1 MHWQEGENMLH
12 FISENQALKV
22 YETLFLDSPDAIAL
36 CDMNQIV
43 VKINPA
49 FKQLFGFTESEAIGR
64 PLDTLITPTPE
75 MKAESDRLTS
85 RIMIKEKVFTQTTR
99 ARKDGTLVPVS
110 ILGLTYRI
118 SEDESLMFW
127 NYRDLSALVSVRK
140 RADEIERRFKVI
152 FQNSPYPIFA
162 LDKHARLSYMNSA
175 MDDLFDL
182 PGYKLVGLPLS
193 EIAGPEEREEAVL
206 KFRECAKGKIVSI
219 ECNCVDAKGAKRNG
233 VVRGFPI
240 QDKEGQFDGVI
251 CFLEDVTER
260 KQAEKQLLL
269 ERNKYKALFEFDP
282 IPRFLIDSSRLKNL
296 IDDLMKRGINDLK
309 AYAESHPG
317 FLEECYNLLEIVDIN
332 MSALKQFAIPEKNAC
347 LGTMASVLSQKNH
360 NPEKMLHIIT
370 AISEELEQF
379 SYEDQKYPKSPE
391 KARPFH
397 LLLTWTRTRWDESRS
412 AFFYYLSTLDITA
425 VKDAQLQAEEKE
437 YRYRIL
443 FENAQEGILAVDEH
457 AMIMIAN
464 PAMEK
469 MLGAKP
475 HGLEGKSLFDLIEPG
490 MISLA
495 KNSFEK
501 GKQGNSD
508 MLELNLLREDGSS
521 IPTYVKATPVLDS
534 EGKFLAGVGLFEDLG
549 PIKQAE
555 RAIRNQSAT
564 LRRILHQTIRALSA
578 TIESRDPYTA
588 GHQRRVQ
595 SLALAISR
603 KMRLAPEKR
612 AGLSVAALVHDI
624 GKITIPAEIL
634 AKPNLLSPS
643 EMLLIQTHPKVGFE
657 ILKKIDFPWP
667 VAEIVYQHHEACD
680 GSGYPQRLF
689 GDQILLEAKI
699 LSVADMIE
707 ATSSDRPYR
716 PAMGIDHA
724 LEQLIALRGT
734 KYDPEVVDICLEV
747 FEKGFRW
754 KNRVSGSGY

>member
-1 MHWQEGENMLH
+1 MLDLT
-12 FISENQALKV
+12 SKNQAFKV

-43 VKINPA
+43 VKINPG

-64 PLDTLITPTPE
+64 PLDALITPTPE

-85 RIMIKEKVFTQTTR
+85 RIKIKEKVFTQTTR

-118 SEDESLMFW
+118 SENESLMFW
-127 NYRDLSALVSVRK
+127 NYRDLSALVSARK
-140 RADEIERRFKVI
+140 RVDEIERRFKVI
-152 FQNSPYPIFA
+152 FQNSPFPIFA
-162 LDKHARLSYMNSA
+162 LDKNARLSYMNSA

-182 PGYKLVGLPLS
+182 PGYKLIGLPLS

-219 ECNCVDAKGAKRNG
+219 ECNYVDAKAAKRNG

-282 IPRFLIDSSRLKNL
+282 IPRFLIDSSRLKNR
-296 IDDLMKRGINDLK
+296 IDDLKERGINDLK

-317 FLEECYNLLEIVDIN
+317 FLEECYNLLEIVDVN
-332 MSALKQFAIPEKNAC
+332 LSAIKQFATPGKNAL
-347 LGTMASVLSQKNH
+347 LGTMASVLSQKNR
-360 NPEKMLHIIT
+360 NPEKMLHVIT
-370 AISEELEQF
+370 AISSELGQF
-379 SYEDQKYPKSPE
+379 SYEDQKYPKFPE
-391 KARPFH
+391 NARPFH
-397 LLLTWTRTRWDESRS
+397 LLHTWTRAQWDDSRS
-412 AFFYYLSTLDITA
+412 AFYYLSTLDITT
-425 VKDAQLQAEEKE
+425 VKEAQLQAEENE
-437 YRYRIL
+437 GRYRRL
-443 FENAQEGILAVDEH
+443 FENAQEGILAVDEQ
-457 AMIMIAN
+457 ATITIAN

-490 MISLA
+490 MVSLA
-495 KNSFEK
+495 KNSFEQ

-508 MLELNLLREDGSS
+508 MLELTLLQEDGSS

-534 EGKFLAGVGLFEDLG
+534 KGNLIAGVGMFEDLR

-555 RAIRNQSAT
+555 RALRNQSAT

-578 TIESRDPYTA
+578 TIENRDPYTA

-595 SLALAISR
+595 TLALAISR

-612 AGLSVAALVHDI
+612 AGLSIAALVHDI
-624 GKITIPAEIL
+624 GKISIPAEIL

-657 ILKKIDFPWP
+657 ILGKIDFPWP
-667 VAEIVYQHHEACD
+667 VAEIVYQHHEAYD
-680 GSGYPQRLF
+680 GSGYPRGLS

-724 LEQLIALRGT
+724 LEQLLKLRGA
-734 KYDPEVVDICLEV
+734 KYDPAIVDACVEV
-747 FEKGFRW
+747 FEKGFSW
-754 KNRVSGSGY
+754 E

>member
-1 MHWQEGENMLH
+1 MFDLA
-12 FISENQALKV
+12 SKNQALKI

-43 VKINPA
+43 VKINYG
-49 FKQLFGFTESEAIGR
+49 FTQMFGFTESDVIGR
-64 PLDTLITPTPE
+64 PLDALITPTPE

-118 SEDESLMFW
+118 SENESLMFW
-127 NYRDLSALVSVRK
+127 NYRDISALVSARE

-162 LDKHARLSYMNSA
+162 LDRHARLSYMNSA

-182 PGYKLVGLPLS
+182 PGYKLIGLPLS

-206 KFRECAKGKIVSI
+206 KFGECAKGKIVSI
-219 ECNCVDAKGAKRNG
+219 ECNYVDAKGAKRNG

-296 IDDLMKRGINDLK
+296 IDDLMERGINDLK

-317 FLEECYNLLEIVDIN
+317 FLEECYNLLEIVDVN
-332 MSALKQFAIPEKNAC
+332 MSAIKQFAIPEKNAF
-347 LGTMASVLSQKNH
+347 LGPMASVLSQKNR
-360 NPEKMLHIIT
+360 NPAKMLHVVL
-370 AISEELEQF
+370 ALASELGQF
-379 SYEDQKYPKSPE
+379 SYEDPKYPRFPE
-391 KARPFH
+391 DARPYH
-397 LLLTWTRTRWDESRS
+397 LLHTWTRTQWSDNQS
-412 AFFYYLSTLDITA
+412 AFYYLSTLDITA
-425 VKDAQLQAEEKE
+425 VKEAQLQAEENE
-437 YRYRIL
+437 SRYRRL
-443 FENAQEGILAVDEH
+443 FENAQEGILAVDEQ
-457 AMIMIAN
+457 ATITIAN

-490 MISLA
+490 MVSLA
-495 KNSFEK
+495 KNSFEQ
-501 GKQGNSD
+501 GKHGNSD

-534 EGKFLAGVGLFEDLG
+534 KGGFIAGVGMFEDLR

-555 RAIRNQSAT
+555 RALRNQSAT
-564 LRRILHQTIRALSA
+564 LRRVLHQTIHALSA

-595 SLALAISR
+595 SLALSISR

-612 AGLSVAALVHDI
+612 AGLHIAALVHDI
-624 GKITIPAEIL
+624 GKISIPTEIL
-634 AKPNLLSPS
+634 AKPNLLTPS
-643 EMLLIQTHPKVGFE
+643 EMLLIRTHPKVGFE
-657 ILKKIDFPWP
+657 ILRKIDFPWP
-667 VAEIVYQHHEACD
+667 VAEIVYQHHEAYD
-680 GSGYPQRLF
+680 GSGYPRGLS
-689 GDQILLEAKI
+689 GDKILLEARI
-699 LSVADMIE
+699 LCVADMVE

-724 LEQLIALRGT
+724 LEQLLKLRGV
-734 KYDPEVVDICLEV
+734 KYDPAIVDACVEV
-747 FEKGFRW
+747 FEKGFSW
-754 KNRVSGSGY
+754 G